1 MKRILVIRI
10 DFLGDMVCTTPLLHA
25 LKRKWPAAEIHVLA
39 NKANRAIL
47 EGNPDVSVVHTYV
60 YSKQCERNERPGRFS
75 AIVNRLALIR
85 RLRRLRFDMLIVPNG
100 GMHKNSIQFARQ
112 LRVRDCRWHDAETEF
127 DDRKPGHRATR
138 PMQHEALSGFR
149 LVPELAPA
157 DVGTLKPYVYPER
170 SLQAKWQAVLG
181 DKPLPRVGLFV
192 SNKAEQRRWP
202 EDKWLELVHA
212 LDGRADIVIFR
223 DPIDRL
229 ASQRL
234 AASSARVVEPP
245 TVPDL
250 IAAMSLLDVVVSA
263 DSAPVHLAAAL
274 NLSVVAFFEDRPE
287 KYLRWYPLG
296 IRHVLLRAGPRVD
309 AISPD
314 AAAEGVVQL
323 LAEHVSVPELRTD
336 EVQA

>member
-47 EGNPDVSVVHTYV
+47 DANPDVSAVHTYV
-60 YSKQCERNERPGRFS
+60 YSKQCERNERPGRFT
-75 AIVNRLALIR
+75 AIVDRLALIW
-85 RLRRLRFDMLIVPNG
+85 RLRRLRFDLLIVPNG

-112 LRVRDCRWHDAETEF
+112 LRARDSRWHDADTEF
-127 DDRKPGHRATR
+127 DDRKPDHRASR

-149 LVPELAPA
+149 LMPELAPV
-157 DVGTLKPYVYPER
+157 DVDTLEPSVYPDR
-170 SLQAKWQAVLG
+170 ALRAKWQATLG
-181 DKPLPRVGLFV
+181 AKTKPRVGLFV

-202 EDKWLELVHA
+202 EDKWLQLARMLGDRVD
-212 LDGRADIVIFR
+212 LVIFR

-229 ASQRL
+229 ASERV
-234 AASSARVVEPP
+234 AASAARVIEPP

-250 IAAMSLLDVVVSA
+250 VAAMSLLDVVVSA

-274 NLSVVAFFEDRPE
+274 NLRAVAFFEDRPE
-287 KYLRWYPLG
+287 KFLRWYPLG
-296 IRHVLLRAGPRVD
+296 IRHVLLRAGARVD

-314 AAAEGVVQL
+314 AAAEAVVQL
-323 LAEHVSVPELRTD
+323 LGEPIFVPE
-336 EVQA
+336 

>member
-10 DFLGDMVCTTPLLHA
+10 DFLGDMVCTTPLLRA

-47 EGNPDVSVVHTYV
+47 DANPDVSAVHTYV
-60 YSKQCERNERPGRFS
+60 YSKQCERNERPGVL
-75 AIVNRLALIR
+75 AALIDRLALIW

-127 DDRKPGHRATR
+127 DDRKLEHRASR

-149 LVPELAPA
+149 LMPELASVEA
-157 DVGTLKPYVYPER
+157 DALKPYVYPDAA
-170 SLQAKWQAVLG
+170 LQAKWQAALG
-181 DKPLPRVGLFV
+181 PSTRARVGLFV

-202 EDKWLELVHA
+202 EENWLRLAHA
-212 LDGRADIVIFR
+212 LEGRAELVIFR
-223 DPIDRL
+223 DPIDRRV
-229 ASQRL
+229 SERL
-234 AASSARVVEPP
+234 AASGARVIEPP

-274 NLSVVAFFEDRPE
+274 DLRAVAFFEDRPE
-287 KYLRWYPLG
+287 KFLRWYPLG
-296 IRHVLLRAGPRVD
+296 IAHVLLRAGPRVD

-314 AAAEGVVQL
+314 DAAGAVLEL
-323 LAEHVSVPELRTD
+323 LREHISVPL
-336 EVQA
+336 